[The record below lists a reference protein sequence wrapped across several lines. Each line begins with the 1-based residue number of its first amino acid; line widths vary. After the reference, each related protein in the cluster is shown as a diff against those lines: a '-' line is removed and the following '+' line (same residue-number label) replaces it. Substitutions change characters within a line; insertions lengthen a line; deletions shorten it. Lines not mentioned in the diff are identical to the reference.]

1 MEMIERYLQAVRFW
15 LPNRQK
21 DDIIAELSADIY
33 AQVEEREAELGRK
46 LSNAEVEAIL
56 KQRGRPVLVA
66 SRFQPQGYLIGPLL
80 FPIYRFVLQIVAA
93 CYLVPWVLVALC
105 LMIFSPAYR
114 LQHFGG
120 TWMNA
125 IASAWSGLWTAA
137 FVAFGLITLVFAI
150 LERAQARCNAIEDW
164 TPRNLPPVHNLR
176 KISRAN
182 SIVELIVNQIFLFW
196 WVAYFHSSVLSVGLV
211 QIAFSP
217 LWIWFYWGFL
227 LLAVANAALA
237 VVNLVRPYWTVQR
250 ATLRMLSETAGAAL
264 FCWLMQAGIVTGFRT
279 ASLSPEKGVYV
290 VQAINHWTTT
300 LFPVAVIVG
309 VIVVVTGTIRVV
321 RIHTDGQSQILA
333 R

>member
-33 AQVEEREAELGRK
+33 AQVEERESELGRE
-46 LSNAEVEAIL
+46 LTNAEVEGLL
-56 KQRGRPVLVA
+56 KLRGRPVLVA
-66 SRFQPQGYLIGPLL
+66 SGFQPQGYLIGPLL
-80 FPIYRFVLQIVAA
+80 LPIYRFVLRIVAI

-114 LQHFGG
+114 IQHFGG

-150 LERAQARCNAIEDW
+150 LERVQANSGFTENW
-164 TPRNLPPVHNLR
+164 TPRSLPPVRNLR

-211 QIAFSP
+211 QLTFAP
-217 LWIWFYWGFL
+217 LWIWFYWGYL
-227 LLAVANAALA
+227 ILALANAAFA

-250 ATLRMLSETAGAAL
+250 ATLRLLSETAGAAL
-264 FCWLMQAGIVTGFRT
+264 FCWLMQAGILTGFRT
-279 ASLSPEKGVYV
+279 ASISPEKGVYI

-300 LFPVAVIVG
+300 MFPVAIIIGAIVI
-309 VIVVVTGTIRVV
+309 VTGTIRVV
-321 RIHTDGQSQILA
+321 RVHREAASQIPA
-333 R
+333 A